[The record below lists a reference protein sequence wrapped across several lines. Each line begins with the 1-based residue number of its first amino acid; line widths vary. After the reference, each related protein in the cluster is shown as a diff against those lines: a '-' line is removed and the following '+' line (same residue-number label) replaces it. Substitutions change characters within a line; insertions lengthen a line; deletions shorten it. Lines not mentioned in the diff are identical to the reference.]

1 MDITS
6 AAKTPSADGT
16 TLPDADLER
25 VVGGT
30 NRRHVPASP
39 PTGASNGAVPRPA
52 PSTPFFDDLMNGT
65 NI

>member
-1 MDITS
+1 MDTPT
-6 AAKTPSADGT
+6 AADTPSADEGP
-16 TLPDADLER
+16 LPDADLER

-30 NRRHVPASP
+30 NRRHVPAPP

-52 PSTPFFDDLMNGT
+52 PTTPFFDDMMNGT